1 MVVSPTAKDR
11 NGTMVVTLNVS
22 VKTLP
27 LVSTDVI
34 RSKGTVLKKLIYRY
48 KIIMMADFLY
58 THITCISV
66 SLFH

>member
-34 RSKGTVLKKLIYRY
+34 RSKEIFFEETNL
-48 KIIMMADFLY
+48 
-58 THITCISV
+58 HI
-66 SLFH
+66 